1 MSIPP
6 PADDASA
13 DASMSAD
20 SDSDADASSANASAD
35 AWQESASAI
44 SIVSRLVHVQQ
55 EEVLLVLVVSP
66 ANIHL
71 EELTEQ
77 GRCSD
82 ETR

>member
-13 DASMSAD
+13 SAD
-20 SDSDADASSANASAD
+20 ADADADADASSANASAD

-44 SIVSRLVHVQQ
+44 SIVSRLVQVQQ
-55 EEVLLVLVVSP
+55 EEVLPVLVVSP